1 MNHITKYI
9 FAILSLIMLAGC
21 SGSEQG
27 EERPKDTLVPISL
40 TLSVPN
46 DKSNTR
52 VGDPGKYTH
61 VGDPGEDTHDEVD
74 WDQLT
79 IIIAYTEK
87 TTGKDIY
94 DGSANTMV
102 YYDTFSKDEFD
113 RKTPVSH
120 STSTLSPADTNGY
133 HDYTIYLPPG
143 TCCVYGVTYS
153 KDKGLN
159 LEEELSKI
167 PKDGKKYHNTDIYK
181 LQISNDYA
189 CDKIKN
195 TMDIAK
201 FISVATGYATEVGVA
216 TNNRLI
222 PVEFNSNTTSSTKRY
237 WRMVLGRLA
246 TKLDIQWDAKGAYEN
261 DDKGIPKFKDVKV
274 ESFTYHGEAE
284 GTGTSGAGTS
294 GTGSTTSEAGYGRLF
309 PTLYAASTITPKTS
323 VGGQKTF
330 INRTEI
336 SKRNGRVYH
345 YTFPDGY
352 TKPRITFDV
361 KTTKKDGEA
370 ETKTEVTFDL
380 KKKIE
385 SFNPAQWYKINVT
398 ISGTKIGSA
407 SNITIKEFKE

>member
-21 SGSEQG
+21 SESEQG

-46 DKSNTR
+46 DKSSTR
-52 VGDPGKYTH
+52 

-74 WDQLT
+74 WDRLT

-102 YYDTFSKDEFD
+102 YYDTF
-113 RKTPVSH
+113 RKKEDFERTKPVSH
-120 STSTLSPADTNGY
+120 YTSTLSPADTNGY

-143 TCCVYGVTYS
+143 KCCVYGVTYS
-153 KDKGLN
+153 KGKGLN

-167 PKDGKKYHNTDIYK
+167 PKDGKDHNADIYN

-189 CDKIKN
+189 CDKTKN

-201 FISVATGYATEVGVA
+201 FISVATGYAREVNVA
-216 TNNRLI
+216 DNTRLI

-261 DDKGIPKFKDVKV
+261 QKFTDVKV
-274 ESFTYHGEAE
+274 ASFTYHGEAK
-284 GTGTSGAGTS
+284 GTGTSETGTS
-294 GTGSTTSEAGYGRLF
+294 GTGSTTSGAGYGRLF
-309 PTLYAASTITPKTS
+309 PSLYADYTKPEEIEGTS

-330 INRTEI
+330 INTSEI

-361 KTTKKDGEA
+361 LTKKDGET
-370 ETKTEVTFDL
+370 ETKTDKVTFDL
-380 KKKIE
+380 NNWIK

-398 ISGTKIGSA
+398 IKGAQIGKE
-407 SNITIKEFKE
+407 SNIVIDELKE

>member
-46 DKSNTR
+46 DKSSTR
-52 VGDPGKYTH
+52 
-61 VGDPGEDTHDEVD
+61 VGDPGEDTHDKVD

-94 DGSANTMV
+94 DGSAKTMV
-102 YYDTFSKDEFD
+102 YYDTFSKEDFD
-113 RKTPVSH
+113 SIMPVSH
-120 STSTLSPADTNGY
+120 YTSTLSPADTNGY

-153 KDKGLN
+153 DGEGLN
-159 LEEELSKI
+159 LEEELRNI
-167 PKDGKKYHNTDIYK
+167 PKDGNDHNADIYN

-189 CDKIKN
+189 FDKTSN

-246 TKLDIQWDAKGAYEN
+246 AKIDIQWDAKGAYEKDN
-261 DDKGIPKFKDVKV
+261 DGNLKYTNVKV
-274 ESFTYHGEAE
+274 TQFTYHGEPAKQE
-284 GTGTSGAGTS
+284 STISGS
-294 GTGSTTSEAGYGRLF
+294 GNGRLF
-309 PTLYAASTITPKTS
+309 PTLYDKEVTSKTS
-323 VGGQKTF
+323 VSGHTTF
-330 INRTEI
+330 VNTSEI

-345 YTFPDGY
+345 YTFPDG
-352 TKPRITFDV
+352 TNPPRLTFQLD
-361 KTTKKDGEA
+361 TKKEGTA
-370 ETKTEVTFDL
+370 ENKTYNVTFDMSNL
-380 KKKIE
+380 KDGFI
-385 SFNPAQWYKINVT
+385 PARWYKINVR
-398 ISGTKIGSA
+398 ISGTQLGSN
-407 SNITIKEFKE
+407 SDITINNFDI